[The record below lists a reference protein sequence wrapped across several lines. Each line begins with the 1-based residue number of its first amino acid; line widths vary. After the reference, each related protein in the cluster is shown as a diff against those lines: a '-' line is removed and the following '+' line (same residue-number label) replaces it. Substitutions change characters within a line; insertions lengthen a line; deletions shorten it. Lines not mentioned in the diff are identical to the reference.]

1 MIRINELKIPLDG
14 DEQELPALAAKALKI
29 QKSDIESLSIFKKSL
44 DCRKKEDIRFI
55 YAVDVTVAGDE
66 DRLLSRTHNPKVSKA
81 VIDEY
86 VLPENK
92 RKSTFRPVVVGFGPA
107 GMFAALML
115 ARAGLRPLV
124 VERGEQVEKRQQ
136 SVKNFFLTRRLN
148 PESNVQF
155 GEGGAGT
162 FSDGKLNTGTKN
174 YRQRE
179 VLTQFVRHGAPE
191 EILYSAKPHVGTD
204 KLAGVVR
211 SMREEVLRLGG
222 EMRFNTKLT
231 DILIYNGAVQGVT
244 LQEKGHAPIDF
255 ETDAVIL
262 AIGHSAR
269 DTVEMLYHKGI
280 PIQQKAFSVG
290 ARIEHRQE
298 MINRSQYGEMF
309 THPKLRAADYK
320 LACHPYGG
328 RGAYTFCMCPG
339 GTVVCASSE
348 AGTVVTNGMSEYA
361 RDGENANSALLVG
374 LSLSISRVTTRLQAC
389 IFSGKSNK
397 KLFSLAAGII
407 PPRRLWSGISCAA
420 KRPRRSA
427 MCTRPAPRACG
438 FAIYAIFCRK
448 TVTETMCAG
457 LVKMDTMLSGFACDQ
472 AVLTGPETR
481 SSSPVRILRDEFF
494 QTKISG
500 LYPCGEGAGYAGGIV
515 SAAVDGMRCAEAV
528 LSDEHA

>member
-29 QKSDIESLSIFKKSL
+29 PKNDIESLSIFKIPRL
-44 DCRKKEDIRFI
+44 PQKEDIRFI

-231 DILIYNGAVQGVT
+231 DILIYNGAVQG
-244 LQEKGHAPIDF
+244 LPC
-255 ETDAVIL
+255 
-262 AIGHSAR
+262 R
-269 DTVEMLYHKGI
+269 
-280 PIQQKAFSVG
+280 
-290 ARIEHRQE
+290 
-298 MINRSQYGEMF
+298 
-309 THPKLRAADYK
+309 
-320 LACHPYGG
+320 
-328 RGAYTFCMCPG
+328 
-339 GTVVCASSE
+339 
-348 AGTVVTNGMSEYA
+348 
-361 RDGENANSALLVG
+361 
-374 LSLSISRVTTRLQAC
+374 
-389 IFSGKSNK
+389 K
-397 KLFSLAAGII
+397 KD
-407 PPRRLWSGISCAA
+407 
-420 KRPRRSA
+420 
-427 MCTRPAPRACG
+427 TRP
-438 FAIYAIFCRK
+438 
-448 TVTETMCAG
+448 
-457 LVKMDTMLSGFACDQ
+457 
-472 AVLTGPETR
+472 
-481 SSSPVRILRDEFF
+481 
-494 QTKISG
+494 
-500 LYPCGEGAGYAGGIV
+500 
-515 SAAVDGMRCAEAV
+515 
-528 LSDEHA
+528 